1 MIVGRFFGWV
11 FLVCGVLVLVR
22 DFWASAKLGT
32 WSSIALGQLWYD
44 LSRTSLIMTQAG
56 IQRYVSAR
64 AWDVID
70 QMLAIWAFVA
80 FILIGIGLLVAFH
93 RRRDIVE

>member
-1 MIVGRFFGWV
+1 MIVGRFFGRV
-11 FLVCGVLVLVR
+11 FLVCGLSVLGR
-22 DFWASAKLGT
+22 DFWASTKSGT

-44 LSRTSLIMTQAG
+44 LNRTSLIMTQAG
-56 IQRYVSAR
+56 IQRYVSGR

-80 FILIGIGLLVAFH
+80 FFLIGIGLLVAFH